1 MKQWITVSA
10 TMATASFNKEVYAHE
25 AIMAAAYNFSGKY
38 GVEVGVEDKD
48 FTVILIPKRD
58 YSPTEASMR
67 EDLLS
72 FCNDVLD
79 EELRLKLQQKTA
91 RLLDVIIR
99 HAFSNIDLREELD
112 N

>member
-1 MKQWITVSA
+1 MQQRITLLA
-10 TMATASFNKEVYAHE
+10 NTATASFNKEVYSHE
-25 AIMAAAYNFSGKY
+25 AVLAAAYHLTGKY
-38 GVEVGVEDKD
+38 GIEVGVEDKD
-48 FTVILIPKRD
+48 FVAMLIPKGD
-58 YSPTEASMR
+58 YSPTEAAMR

-91 RLLDVIIR
+91 NLLDVIVR
-99 HAFSNIDLREELD
+99 HAFSPIDLRKELG